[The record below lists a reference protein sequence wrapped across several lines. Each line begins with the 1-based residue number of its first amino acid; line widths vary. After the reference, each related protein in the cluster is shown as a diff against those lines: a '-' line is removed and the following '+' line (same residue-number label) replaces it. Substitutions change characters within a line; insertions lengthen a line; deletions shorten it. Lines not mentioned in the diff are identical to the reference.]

1 MASLQIDFDHPAG
14 SIKPLHCINN
24 APILGAD
31 DRMFHYLG
39 EAGIPSARL
48 HDTGGSFG
56 GAHFVDIENI
66 FPRFDADPEDPASYD
81 FAFTDW
87 LLCALARQ
95 GVKPFY
101 RLGATCVGPGFAR
114 ASSAIITRA
123 GPAAIIWASNTGRY
137 GMSPITSPMWPTTP
151 CGRAPWRTTS
161 PCTKR
166 RPTT

>member
-56 GAHFVDIENI
+56 GF
-66 FPRFDADPEDPASYD
+66 R
-81 FAFTDW
+81 
-87 LLCALARQ
+87 
-95 GVKPFY
+95 
-101 RLGATCVGPGFAR
+101 PGGFGGGSR
-114 ASSAIITRA
+114 PGGFGGGGFGGGSR
-123 GPAAIIWASNTGRY
+123 GGR
-137 GMSPITSPMWPTTP
+137 G
-151 CGRAPWRTTS
+151 GGFGGGGFGGGHR
-161 PCTKR
+161 
-166 RPTT
+166 